1 MRIGAVLRP
10 EPDPEEQLSGIAS
23 DLEVEE
29 FDDWM
34 RDYRAGRWLLVCAQ
48 MFADVVSS
56 DGATRY
62 CDGGVHSLYFAV
74 PHGPDNVVHAR
85 EAVGQYLDS
94 LASVLSGHDVDLT
107 VEDLHKLPI
116 VIELARELETQLAV

>member
-1 MRIGAVLRP
+1 MSQSSFDAAWPRPSRQKANVDSAASRRWVSYVPGTACDVSHVLVRIGAVLRP

-56 DGATRY
+56 DGVT
-62 CDGGVHSLYFAV
+62 
-74 PHGPDNVVHAR
+74 
-85 EAVGQYLDS
+85 
-94 LASVLSGHDVDLT
+94 
-107 VEDLHKLPI
+107 
-116 VIELARELETQLAV
+116 